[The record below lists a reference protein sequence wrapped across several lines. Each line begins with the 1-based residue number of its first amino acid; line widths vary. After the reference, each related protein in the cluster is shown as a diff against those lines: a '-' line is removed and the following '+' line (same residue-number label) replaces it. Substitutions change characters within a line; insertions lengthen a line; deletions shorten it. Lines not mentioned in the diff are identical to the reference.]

1 MAQQAENIKLY
12 RKTQLLFKRFDDQV
26 QSDYITV
33 LESGGTNFSD
43 TLYISHY

>member
-33 LESGGTNFSD
+33 L
-43 TLYISHY
+43 